1 MNKPANSPAP
11 LFGNRARC
19 YVIAEAGS
27 NHNGDFEQAVR
38 LIDVAVESR
47 ADAVKFQ
54 LFKAELLYPRSAGRS
69 DYLKLDR
76 SIYDIIEE
84 MEMPSE
90 WVPRLA
96 EHCVTQGID
105 FLSTPF
111 DEGAADLLEPFVPVF
126 KVASYEMTHHP
137 LLRHIARKG
146 KPMIIST
153 GTADLSEVEEA
164 VRVVRQA
171 GNEDIVL
178 MQCTA
183 AYPAPPESVNVRA
196 METLH
201 RATDLPV
208 GLSDHSRD
216 PTVAPMAAVA
226 LGACRELAPSKQE
239 STTYEPS
246 PVCKL
251 LILGCR
257 LLIPDRLLGASV
269 IEKHFT
275 LSRDLQDPDHAFSV
289 EPDELRRIRDVEAVL
304 GDGRKVPHAVEE
316 ELRKFARRT
325 VFASRAIETGETLSG
340 ENIAVL
346 RCGVREFGFG
356 PDEFDCLLGRVAAR
370 HIEPE
375 SVLTLED
382 LE

>member
-226 LGACRELAPSKQE
+226 LGA
-239 STTYEPS
+239 
-246 PVCKL
+246 
-251 LILGCR
+251 
-257 LLIPDRLLGASV
+257 SV

>member
-1 MNKPANSPAP
+1 
-11 LFGNRARC
+11 
-19 YVIAEAGS
+19 
-27 NHNGDFEQAVR
+27 
-38 LIDVAVESR
+38 
-47 ADAVKFQ
+47 
-54 LFKAELLYPRSAGRS
+54 
-69 DYLKLDR
+69 
-76 SIYDIIEE
+76 
-84 MEMPSE
+84 MPSDP

-96 EHCVTQGID
+96 A
-105 FLSTPF
+105 TPF

-226 LGACRELAPSKQE
+226 LGACRE
-239 STTYEPS
+239 
-246 PVCKL
+246 
-251 LILGCR
+251 
-257 LLIPDRLLGASV
+257 
-269 IEKHFT
+269 
-275 LSRDLQDPDHAFSV
+275 
-289 EPDELRRIRDVEAVL
+289 
-304 GDGRKVPHAVEE
+304 
-316 ELRKFARRT
+316 
-325 VFASRAIETGETLSG
+325 
-340 ENIAVL
+340 
-346 RCGVREFGFG
+346 
-356 PDEFDCLLGRVAAR
+356 
-370 HIEPE
+370 
-375 SVLTLED
+375 
-382 LE
+382 